1 MEVQSYE
8 KSHAD
13 SWNLGWHAFQDIS
26 TLHRWGLGPM
36 SRNTDPGE
44 TRMKRSIASNVSL

>member
-1 MEVQSYE
+1 MKNHMLIHEIWAGMPS
-8 KSHAD
+8 KIF
-13 SWNLGWHAFQDIS
+13 LRS
-26 TLHRWGLGPM
+26 TAGALGPM